1 MNILQ
6 NIDALSKIEAIQ
18 RLDNQLA
25 QEVLDFLQ
33 AEWSKVAEKAARDAE
48 VEARMKAMGLK

>member
-6 NIDALSKIEAIQ
+6 YIDALSKIEAIQ
-18 RLDNQLA
+18 RMDNQLA

-33 AEWSKVAEKAARDAE
+33 AEWAKVAEKAARDAE